1 MFRTLKKPILPQVHQ
16 IIQQLN
22 FMKYLITE
30 SQLKKLHTPIQRAID
45 ITFQKIKEESEDWG
59 MDDIDAISQVDS
71 VDKIKISNID
81 TSEGFKV
88 YVDIYVN
95 YPRINFEELL
105 DEIEARISEHFPKI
119 EVIENE
125 VIDGRKFGHGIDW

>member
-1 MFRTLKKPILPQVHQ
+1 
-16 IIQQLN
+16 
-22 FMKYLITE
+22 MKYLITE
-30 SQLKKLHTPIQRAID
+30 SQLKKLHNPIQRAID

-81 TSEGFKV
+81 MSGGLKV

-105 DEIEARISEHFPKI
+105 DEIEARISEHFPNVEI
-119 EVIENE
+119 IENE
-125 VIDGRKFGHGIDW
+125 IKDERKFGPGIDW

>member
-1 MFRTLKKPILPQVHQ
+1 MFRTLKKPILPQVRQ

-125 VIDGRKFGHGIDW
+125 VIDGRKFGPGIDW

>member
-1 MFRTLKKPILPQVHQ
+1 
-16 IIQQLN
+16 
-22 FMKYLITE
+22 MKYLITE
-30 SQLKKLHTPIQRAID
+30 SQLKKLYNPIQRAID

-81 TSEGFKV
+81 MSGGLKV

-105 DEIEARISEHFPKI
+105 NEIEARISDHFPNVEI
-119 EVIENE
+119 IENE
-125 VIDGRKFGHGIDW
+125 IIDERKFGPGIDW

>member
-1 MFRTLKKPILPQVHQ
+1 
-16 IIQQLN
+16 
-22 FMKYLITE
+22 MKYLITE
-30 SQLKKLHTPIQRAID
+30 SQLKKLHIPIQRAID

-81 TSEGFKV
+81 MSGGLKV

-105 DEIEARISEHFPKI
+105 DEIEARISEHFPNVEI
-119 EVIENE
+119 IENE
-125 VIDGRKFGHGIDW
+125 IKDESKFGPGIW

>member
-1 MFRTLKKPILPQVHQ
+1 
-16 IIQQLN
+16 
-22 FMKYLITE
+22 MKYLITE
-30 SQLKKLHTPIQRAID
+30 SQLKKLHSPIQRAID

-125 VIDGRKFGHGIDW
+125 VIDGRKFGPGIDW

>member
-125 VIDGRKFGHGIDW
+125 VIDGRKFGPGIDW

>member
-1 MFRTLKKPILPQVHQ
+1 
-16 IIQQLN
+16 
-22 FMKYLITE
+22 MKYIITE
-30 SQLKKLHTPIQRAID
+30 SQLKKLHNPIQRAID

-81 TSEGFKV
+81 TSEGLKI
-88 YVDIYVN
+88 YVNIYVN

-105 DEIEARISEHFPKI
+105 DEIEARISDHFPNVEI
-119 EVIENE
+119 VENE
-125 VIDGRKFGHGIDW
+125 VLDGRKFGPGIDW

>member
-1 MFRTLKKPILPQVHQ
+1 
-16 IIQQLN
+16 
-22 FMKYLITE
+22 MKYLITE
-30 SQLKKLHTPIQRAID
+30 SQLQKLHNPIQRAID

-81 TSEGFKV
+81 MSGGLKV

-105 DEIEARISEHFPKI
+105 DEIEARISEHFPNVEI
-119 EVIENE
+119 IENE
-125 VIDGRKFGHGIDW
+125 VIDGRKFGPGIDW